1 VAAVFRVRPDG
12 RRQGAPPVGS
22 GDLAH
27 RGRRRFCQDAGVTAV
42 LAALASTALAALIA
56 VAAYAGSIPLLAV
69 AVGVTVLFLALG
81 WGALLELPAPR
92 GTALIVMVIGGASA
106 GLAVWATGALRP
118 LAPFA
123 ALLALAVLLSFG
135 HELIRGRG
143 RPHLVESLTGTLSGA
158 AVALLGGG
166 WVLLPGTRLA
176 LAGLAAGAAAV
187 AGARLGT
194 LLPVPP
200 RLDGWVSL
208 ATGAAAGAATGA
220 ALDPARVLPLVAVVV
235 AVASV
240 VAGLDRLLLG
250 RTGRRSLPAVL
261 SASAA
266 PVLAVG
272 TVAYAVARL
281 VA

>member
-1 VAAVFRVRPDG
+1 MR
-12 RRQGAPPVGS
+12 
-22 GDLAH
+22 
-27 RGRRRFCQDAGVTAV
+27 GVTAV

-81 WGALLELPAPR
+81 WGVLLELPSPR
-92 GTALIVMVIGGASA
+92 GTALIVMVIGGTSA
-106 GLAVWATGALRP
+106 GLAVWATGVLRP

-135 HELIRGRG
+135 HELVRGGG

-176 LAGLAAGAAAV
+176 V
-187 AGARLGT
+187 
-194 LLPVPP
+194 
-200 RLDGWVSL
+200 
-208 ATGAAAGAATGA
+208 TG
-220 ALDPARVLPLVAVVV
+220 VV
-235 AVASV
+235 AVAAAVVGARVAGLMPLPRQLVGWAAVLVGAGLGTLVGVLGDPARPVALAVMSIGVAGV
-240 VAGLDRLLLG
+240 VAGLDRLFAG
-250 RTGRRSLPAVL
+250 MPTRGVPAAL
-261 SASAA
+261 SAGAA

-272 TVAYAVARL
+272 TVAYAMA
-281 VA
+281 